1 MCARGK
7 MLFSLLFN
15 ASHYQPGRSFIASSM
30 LQIGSLPAITFM
42 GRGRRD
48 SFNRLGGFVGWVQ
61 SGVSC
66 RSGGRGFIDFCVQIE
81 TELDFGT
88 ESLSLITSSYV
99 LHLYST
105 KSPMQSKSTY

>member
-1 MCARGK
+1 

-42 GRGRRD
+42 GRGRQD
-48 SFNRLGGFVGWVQ
+48 SFNMLGGFVGWVEL
-61 SGVSC
+61 GVSC

-81 TELDFGT
+81 TELDFGA